1 MDSLMRFFQ
10 EFLAITD
17 VGVTSPCLSIQA
29 LSSTELTLLNSIFA
43 PMPESSRRNAD
54 AFHSTLYPNSRNRCS
69 L

>member
-29 LSSTELTLLNSIFA
+29 FKLNGVDPAELDL
-43 PMPESSRRNAD
+43 RAD
-54 AFHSTLYPNSRNRCS
+54 ARILEAQR
-69 L
+69 